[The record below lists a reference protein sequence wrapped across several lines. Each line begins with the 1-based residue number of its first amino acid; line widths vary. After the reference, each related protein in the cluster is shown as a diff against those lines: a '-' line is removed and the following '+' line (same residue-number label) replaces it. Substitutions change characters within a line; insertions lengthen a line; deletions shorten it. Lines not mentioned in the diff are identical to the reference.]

1 MAAIAIQEIRCL
13 SSQAGLVSRSRRLLL
28 RAVRAVN
35 GSHVD
40 ATVQEHVPPA
50 SPEFAWPIAAAGLL
64 ALLSA
69 YRLAARSLG
78 GGDEIPSVVFA
89 SSPLPTLVHTLT
101 ATGEANMA
109 VYYLLLRVWLSVG
122 EDESWIRLLSLL
134 IGVATILPIYMISR
148 RIGGHVAGSLAA
160 FVFAL
165 SSFVIRYNQEARGYS
180 LAMLVAAILTW
191 LLVRAID
198 RPTIARWAAYG
209 LLAALGFY
217 VHFFFVFVVAA
228 HVLFVAASRSW
239 PRGRALV
246 AAGFPIL
253 LASIPIA
260 TVVVLQTGSHIAWIP
275 PITLSSVAN
284 ILSGVVGG
292 QLLLVV
298 MIELTGL
305 ALLIHGRQR
314 LIWLVVAWLV
324 VPPAAVVL
332 ISVWKPLLIDRFL
345 AVSVPAVA
353 VLAGVALAGIRPR
366 GARNA
371 GVVGLGLL
379 LLISVPQAYQRPESE
394 NWRSAAQWIAATSG
408 PGDRIAF
415 QGLGCSTPSTSTCRG
430 ERAIQY

>member
-13 SSQAGLVSRSRRLLL
+13 SSQAGLVVPEPRSVLATRRVGQDLGF
-28 RAVRAVN
+28 ADSA
-35 GSHVD
+35 
-40 ATVQEHVPPA
+40 VQEHVWSG

-134 IGVATILPIYMISR
+134 IGVATVLPIYLISR

-198 RPTIARWAAYG
+198 RPTVARWAAYG

-228 HVLFVAASRSW
+228 HVLFVEASRS
-239 PRGRALV
+239 
-246 AAGFPIL
+246 
-253 LASIPIA
+253 
-260 TVVVLQTGSHIAWIP
+260 
-275 PITLSSVAN
+275 
-284 ILSGVVGG
+284 
-292 QLLLVV
+292 
-298 MIELTGL
+298 
-305 ALLIHGRQR
+305 
-314 LIWLVVAWLV
+314 
-324 VPPAAVVL
+324 
-332 ISVWKPLLIDRFL
+332 
-345 AVSVPAVA
+345 
-353 VLAGVALAGIRPR
+353 
-366 GARNA
+366 
-371 GVVGLGLL
+371 
-379 LLISVPQAYQRPESE
+379 
-394 NWRSAAQWIAATSG
+394 
-408 PGDRIAF
+408 
-415 QGLGCSTPSTSTCRG
+415 
-430 ERAIQY
+430 